1 MKGNIVQ
8 NFVRVQEGATVH
20 FGEQNS
26 SEVARRSSRSEE
38 TVEYRNEVSF
48 FKAETKSYKYLHF

>member
-26 SEVARRSSRSEE
+26 SEVASSSSRSEE
-38 TVEYRNEVSF
+38 TIEYRNEVSF
-48 FKAETKSYKYLHF
+48 IETENKLYKHLNL